1 MMSRNP
7 VVRKLFKL
15 QRVDTLRRTLV
26 TRWMPVDICSTFQR
40 LDIFHGVKK
49 QGFVIKVHG
58 LSSSGCRQLL

>member
-1 MMSRNP
+1 M
-7 VVRKLFKL
+7 
-15 QRVDTLRRTLV
+15 QGVDALRGATV
-26 TRWMPVDICSTFQR
+26 APGMPVHVIVTFQG